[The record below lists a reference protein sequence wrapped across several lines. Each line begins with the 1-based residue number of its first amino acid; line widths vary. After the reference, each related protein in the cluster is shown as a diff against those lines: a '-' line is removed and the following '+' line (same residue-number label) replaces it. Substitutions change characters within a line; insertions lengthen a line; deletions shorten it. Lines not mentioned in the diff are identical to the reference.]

1 MSKQSD
7 AARDFFKTLAAGA
20 VAPVYYV
27 HGEESYLLDKAIEAI
42 VKRAL
47 PKGANDFNYEL
58 FYGKDVDVEHLY
70 ASVETLSF
78 MGGVRVVVLRDLQDI
93 DLRQFASMESYFKN
107 PSPTTCLVIHAMTS
121 KKSVDGRQGVVK
133 KLKKAATVAE
143 FKAFYE
149 NDAEQ
154 FVRKQARARGMTIDG
169 AGAAYLVEAIG
180 TGLAQLDMA
189 LDRLDLY
196 LGKSDHTREVG
207 KEGVAKIITQTRVN
221 TIFELTDALGDQ
233 RLEDA
238 LNVLERTMHMGEP
251 AIKINQMVARHF
263 RILLMLK
270 DPSIRNAGKS
280 ERAKAVGVSP
290 FFLKDYQ
297 RHANK
302 FSVSQLKI
310 IMTDILE
317 VDVALKSSRL
327 KDQTIMER
335 MIIDMILRTKRASS

>member
-7 AARDFFKTLAAGA
+7 AARDFFKTLAAGP

-27 HGEESYLLDKAIEAI
+27 HGEESYLLDKSIEAI
-42 VKRAL
+42 LKRAL
-47 PKGANDFNYEL
+47 PHGANDFNYEL
-58 FYGKDVDVEHLY
+58 FYGKDVDVEQLY

-78 MGGVRVVVLRDLQDI
+78 MGGMRVVVLRDLQDM
-93 DLRQFASMESYFKN
+93 DLRQFAALEAYFKN
-107 PSPTTCLVIHAMTS
+107 PSPTTCLIVHAMTAS
-121 KKSVDGRQGVVK
+121 KSVDGRQGVVK

-154 FVRKQARARGMTIDG
+154 FVRKQAHVRGMALD
-169 AGAAYLVEAIG
+169 AAAAAFLVEAVG

-196 LGKSDHTREVG
+196 LGASAHTREVG
-207 KEGVAKIITQTRVN
+207 RDAVSNIITQTRVN
-221 TIFELTDALGDQ
+221 TVFELTDALGDR

-238 LNVLERTMHMGEP
+238 LSILERTMHMGEP
-251 AIKINQMVARHF
+251 AIKLNQMIARHF
-263 RILLMLK
+263 RILLKLK

-302 FSVSQLKI
+302 FSVSQLKE

-317 VDVALKSSRL
+317 VDVALKSSKL

-335 MIIDMILRTKRASS
+335 MILDLVLRTKRASS